1 MLGARLPAFCLLFLL
16 FLLPSLSYSSC
27 LPLSI
32 CPDTPKLRGIWKS
45 LRQTTSE
52 TSSCLN
58 VAKISDCMQSGLKAI
73 PEFFSTFS
81 WSFNVGA
88 NKNAASPVEDDED
101 SRLDLNEYL
110 NLEGAPQGT
119 TLTSFLN
126 TLKNA
131 LERQYDLVS
140 QLSGLV
146 QQDEDADLVT
156 ELSKM
161 REDLS
166 RAFEYGADISQF
178 KSWMELLKANQRK
191 LSSRIS
197 RIDDDL

>member
-1 MLGARLPAFCLLFLL
+1 M
-16 FLLPSLSYSSC
+16 SVSYLCS
-27 LPLSI
+27 
-32 CPDTPKLRGIWKS
+32 
-45 LRQTTSE
+45 
-52 TSSCLN
+52 
-58 VAKISDCMQSGLKAI
+58 
-73 PEFFSTFS
+73 
-81 WSFNVGA
+81 
-88 NKNAASPVEDDED
+88 
-101 SRLDLNEYL
+101 
-110 NLEGAPQGT
+110 
-119 TLTSFLN
+119 LN

-146 QQDEDADLVT
+146 QQDEDADMVT